1 MNNYY
6 CNGEWFST
14 YIEAEMYANACLEI
28 DGKWFVVYTKDEID
42 SMINHEEECGK

>member
-1 MNNYY
+1 MNNYC

-14 YIEAEMYANACLEI
+14 YIEAEMYSNACLEI

-42 SMINHEEECGK
+42 SMTNHEEECGK